1 MKPNRVPDDL
11 IEAGFDA
18 IRAWYAAHPGP
29 NSYLDN
35 RTQMRIVLAA
45 VLTVHNERVEQPPR
59 ERAETAECELAD
71 LRARH
76 DVMGRT
82 RAEIA
87 HELRDARRWYPDNAY
102 WTQDMAQAA
111 RIVEIGLDRYAEEN
125 RLPRLGGFV
134 REPRIVGQWEAAEQQ
149 LRGNTGGPA

>member
-1 MKPNRVPDDL
+1 MKPNRVPGDL
-11 IEAGFDA
+11 IQAGFDA

-29 NSYLDN
+29 NAYLDD
-35 RTQMRIVLAA
+35 RTQMRLVLAA
-45 VLTVHNERVEQPPR
+45 ALTVRNEQVEQPLR
-59 ERAETAECELAD
+59 DRAEAAERDLAE

-76 DVMGRT
+76 DVMGQT
-82 RAEIA
+82 RAEVA

-102 WTQDMAQAA
+102 WTQDIAQAA

-134 REPRIVGQWEAAEQQ
+134 REPRLAGQRRAVEQP
-149 LRGNTGGPA
+149 TGDAP